1 MNSRV
6 VQMISIKRELFDQL
20 IQLQLNI
27 GRVIISH
34 HHAADLPMV
43 QSLLLMMHFSGVSF
57 PVSSILKVS
66 LLLKFVPKINE
77 KIILISK

>member
-1 MNSRV
+1 
-6 VQMISIKRELFDQL
+6 
-20 IQLQLNI
+20 
-27 GRVIISH
+27 
-34 HHAADLPMV
+34 
-43 QSLLLMMHFSGVSF
+43 LLMMHFSRVSF

>member
-1 MNSRV
+1 MHSRV
-6 VQMISIKRELFDQL
+6 VQMISIKRELFDQS

-27 GRVIISH
+27 DRVIILH
-34 HHAADLPMV
+34 HPAVDLPMV
-43 QSLLLMMHFSGVSF
+43 QSLLLMMHFSRVSF
-57 PVSSILKVS
+57 PVSSMLKVS